1 MKAEVMPP
9 KEIESR
15 LIETYDRIKSDMGEM
30 RQSLEMSR
38 KALDK
43 QMEDMRKQIGGQE
56 QVFKTYFIRVIETF

>member
-1 MKAEVMPP
+1 MPP